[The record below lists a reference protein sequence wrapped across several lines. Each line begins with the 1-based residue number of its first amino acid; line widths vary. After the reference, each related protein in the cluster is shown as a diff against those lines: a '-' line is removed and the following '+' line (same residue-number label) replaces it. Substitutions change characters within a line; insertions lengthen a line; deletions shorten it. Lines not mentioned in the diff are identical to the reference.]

1 MTSTQSSPQSTT
13 SSLLMEEPLIYPGV
27 AVRVINPADTYYC
40 FEGQVQRV
48 TDDRAAVLF
57 EGGNWDKLVSF
68 RLTELEVVDKSKGRP

>member
-1 MTSTQSSPQSTT
+1 MNTT
-13 SSLLMEEPLIYPGV
+13 PPNPSLLIEEPPIYPGV
-27 AVRVINPADTYYC
+27 AVRVTNPADTYYL

-68 RLTELEVVDKSKGRP
+68 RLSELEVIDKSVSRS